1 MSVELAVNPVLR
13 RELVERMRGRGAFLL
28 LTVYLAVL
36 SVILYIAYQA
46 GKSSGNNGFDEFGPM
61 GGGGIDPTQ
70 IASVGRGIFEW
81 LLFFMLV
88 LVMFMVPGQVSGAI
102 SGERERQTLVP
113 LQVTLLR
120 PRSILLGKIGA
131 SLAFLM
137 LLMVATLPLLAVSYL
152 IGGVTIGQVVTAV
165 AMVAAIGL
173 GLAAVTAGI
182 SACVRRVQAA
192 TVLAYGITLL
202 LVAGTFLAY
211 EVAAMVD
218 ESRGVDAA
226 NPPSWILVP
235 NPIAAVADAVGEGWQ
250 PGGGSTS
257 SPFDPFVDRIN
268 RERFGGNVDF
278 GFVEEMGPD
287 GTVTRMVIDQDGN
300 PIALDADGSGF
311 AWKSLGFLA
320 VLAALGVLLG
330 ARRLRTPAAA
340 ER

>member
-1 MSVELAVNPVLR
+1 MNLPTVPVNPVLR
-13 RELVERMRGRGAFLL
+13 RELVERMRGSRTAVVVSAYLL
-28 LTVYLAVL
+28 LLSGALYLVYSTTRDARTNPWESAV
-36 SVILYIAYQA
+36 SQVA
-46 GKSSGNNGFDEFGPM
+46 G
-61 GGGGIDPTQ
+61 
-70 IASVGRGIFEW
+70 AGRSIFEW
-81 LLFFMLV
+81 LVFFMVLLV
-88 LVMFMVPGQVSGAI
+88 LFLVPGVTSGAI
-102 SGERERQTLVP
+102 AGERERQTLVP
-113 LQVTLLR
+113 LQITLLR
-120 PRSILLGKIGA
+120 PTSILLGKIAA
-131 SLAFLM
+131 SSAFL
-137 LLMVATLPLLAVSYL
+137 LLLLVATMPLLAVSYL

-235 NPIAAVADAVGEGWQ
+235 NPLAAVADAVGEGWQ
-250 PGGGSTS
+250 AGGGSTS

-268 RERFGGNVDF
+268 RERIGGNVDF

-287 GTVTRMVIDQDGN
+287 GAVTRMAIDQNGN
-300 PIALDADGSGF
+300 PIPLDADGSSF
-311 AWKSLGFLA
+311 VWKSLGFLA
-320 VLAALGVLLG
+320 VLAALGVVLG

>member
-1 MSVELAVNPVLR
+1 MNLPTVPVNPVLR
-13 RELVERMRGRGAFLL
+13 RELVERMRGSRTAVVVSAYLL
-28 LTVYLAVL
+28 LLSGALYLVYSTTRDARTNPWESAV
-36 SVILYIAYQA
+36 SQVA
-46 GKSSGNNGFDEFGPM
+46 G
-61 GGGGIDPTQ
+61 
-70 IASVGRGIFEW
+70 AGRGIFEW
-81 LLFFMLV
+81 LVFFMVLLV
-88 LVMFMVPGQVSGAI
+88 LFLVPGVTSGAI
-102 SGERERQTLVP
+102 AGERERQTLVP
-113 LQVTLLR
+113 LQITLLR
-120 PRSILLGKIGA
+120 PTSILLGKIAA
-131 SLAFLM
+131 SSAFL
-137 LLMVATLPLLAVSYL
+137 LLLLVATMPLLAVSYL
-152 IGGVTIGQVVTAV
+152 IGGVTIGQVVTAM

-235 NPIAAVADAVGEGWQ
+235 NPLAAVADAVGEGWQ

-268 RERFGGNVDF
+268 RERIGGNVDF
-278 GFVEEMGPD
+278 GFMEEMGPD
-287 GTVTRMVIDQDGN
+287 GTVTRMAIDQNGN
-300 PIALDADGSGF
+300 PIPLDADGSGF
-311 AWKSLGFLA
+311 LWKSLGFLA
-320 VLAALGVLLG
+320 VLAALGVALG

>member
-1 MSVELAVNPVLR
+1 MNLPTVPVNPVLR
-13 RELVERMRGRGAFLL
+13 RELVERMRGSRTAVVVSAYLL
-28 LTVYLAVL
+28 LLSGALYLVYSTTRDARTNPWESAV
-36 SVILYIAYQA
+36 SQVA
-46 GKSSGNNGFDEFGPM
+46 G
-61 GGGGIDPTQ
+61 
-70 IASVGRGIFEW
+70 AGRGIFEW
-81 LLFFMLV
+81 LVFFMVLLV
-88 LVMFMVPGQVSGAI
+88 LFLVPGVTSGAI
-102 SGERERQTLVP
+102 AGERERQTLVP
-113 LQVTLLR
+113 LQITLLR
-120 PRSILLGKIGA
+120 PTSILLGKIAA
-131 SLAFLM
+131 SSAFL
-137 LLMVATLPLLAVSYL
+137 LLLLVATMPLLAVSYL
-152 IGGVTIGQVVTAV
+152 IGGVTIGQVVTAM

-235 NPIAAVADAVGEGWQ
+235 NPLAAVADAVGEGWQ

-268 RERFGGNVDF
+268 RERIGGNVDF
-278 GFVEEMGPD
+278 GFMEEMGPD
-287 GTVTRMVIDQDGN
+287 GTVTRMAIDQNGN
-300 PIALDADGSGF
+300 PIPLDADGSGF
-311 AWKSLGFLA
+311 LWKSLGFLA
-320 VLAALGVLLG
+320 VLAALGVVLG